1 MKSIKSCFLSLAILL
16 GAVLPV
22 AAQQTA
28 VRGTVSDPA
37 GAPLVGVT
45 VMADATHA
53 TITAAD
59 GSYSLRVPAD
69 AVLTFSSIGYKTVEE
84 SVAGRTLIN
93 VVLAEDAEYLDE
105 IVVVG
110 YGVQKKATLTGSIS
124 AVNGEELKK
133 VSTANLSNTLAG
145 KTAGVIANMRSGEPG
160 EDDAVA

>member
-1 MKSIKSCFLSLAILL
+1 
-16 GAVLPV
+16 
-22 AAQQTA
+22 
-28 VRGTVSDPA
+28 
-37 GAPLVGVT
+37 
-45 VMADATHA
+45 MADATHA

-84 SVAGRTLIN
+84 TVGGRTLIN
-93 VVLAEDAEYLDE
+93 VVLTEDAEFLDE

-160 EDDAVA
+160 EDDAVILIRGA